1 MSIDAT
7 LELFEKEVIS
17 ELVNTYNFTEA
28 EAQQAVTDG
37 TDYLVFGINNDLSP
51 EDIAWGLT
59 Y

>member
-1 MSIDAT
+1 MGIDAT

-28 EAQQAVTDG
+28 EAKQAVTDG